1 MSAIFKN
8 LITLLVLAALAGA
21 GYYFF
26 VLQSSSDLS
35 GGSMASDRDF
45 LNQQFLNRIQRL
57 ESVEISRDFFEDPRF
72 RSLISFST
80 EPDEV
85 SSGRSNPFS
94 R

>member
-1 MSAIFKN
+1 
-8 LITLLVLAALAGA
+8 
-21 GYYFF
+21 
-26 VLQSSSDLS
+26 
-35 GGSMASDRDF
+35 MASDRDF